1 MKEVAIAMI
10 LPFCLGFVV
19 GMSFIIAIELK
30 KMDDKD
36 RDYNEDEE
44 Y

>member
-10 LPFCLGFVV
+10 LPFCLGFVL
-19 GMSFIIAIELK
+19 GMAFIIAIELK
-30 KMDDKD
+30 RMND
-36 RDYNEDEE
+36 EDEE